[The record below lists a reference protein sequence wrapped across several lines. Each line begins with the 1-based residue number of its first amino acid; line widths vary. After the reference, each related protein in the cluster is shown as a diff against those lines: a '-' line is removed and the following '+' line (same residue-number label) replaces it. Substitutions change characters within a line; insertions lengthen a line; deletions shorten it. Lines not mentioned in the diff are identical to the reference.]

1 MYTMKLFNLVVKTMQ
16 AHIKM
21 PDPKI
26 LIVEDHVKMADSI
39 SKGLEENG
47 FKTDVAYDGFIGKRL
62 ADTNDYNLIILDIN
76 LPLLNGYEL
85 CTEIRKK
92 DPEVPIVMLTALG
105 STEDKLLG
113 FDKGADDYIVKPFEF
128 RELLARIKALLKR
141 MPTNKKSQTVL
152 KVADL
157 ELDTDSKTV
166 KRGNDFIELT
176 AKEFSLLEYLVRN
189 TGKVI
194 SKADIADKIWNIN
207 FDTGTNV
214 IEVYV
219 NFLRKKIDKN
229 YPIKLIHTQIGMG
242 YVLKEMPGNAD
253 QK

>member
-1 MYTMKLFNLVVKTMQ
+1 
-16 AHIKM
+16 M
-21 PDPKI
+21 PNPKI

-39 SKGLEENG
+39 RKGLEENG
-47 FKTDVAYDGFIGKRL
+47 FETDVAYDGFIGKRL
-62 ADTNDYNLIILDIN
+62 SDTNEYSLIILDIN
-76 LPLLNGYEL
+76 LPIINGYEL
-85 CTEIRKK
+85 CSQIRNN
-92 DPEVPIVMLTALG
+92 DPQIPIIMLTALG
-105 STEDKLLG
+105 STEDKLIG

-141 MPTNKKSQTVL
+141 IPANKKKQTIL

-157 ELDTDSKTV
+157 EMDTESKTV
-166 KRGNDFIELT
+166 KRGNNYIELT

-194 SKADIADKIWNIN
+194 SKADIANKIWNIN

-219 NFLRKKIDKN
+219 NFLRKKIDRN
-229 YPIKLIHTQIGMG
+229 YPVKLIHTQIGMG
-242 YVLKEMPGNAD
+242 YVLKELHGNAD

>member
-1 MYTMKLFNLVVKTMQ
+1 
-16 AHIKM
+16 M
-21 PDPKI
+21 PEPKI

-39 SKGLEENG
+39 SRGLEENG
-47 FKTDVAYDGFIGKRL
+47 YKTDVAYDGFIGKRMF
-62 ADTNDYNLIILDIN
+62 DSNEYNLIVLDIN

-85 CTEIRKK
+85 CAEIRKK
-92 DPEVPIVMLTALG
+92 DPQIPVIMLTALG
-105 STEDKLLG
+105 STDDKLLG
-113 FDKGADDYIVKPFEF
+113 FEKGADDYIVKPFEF
-128 RELLARIKALLKR
+128 RELIARIKALLKR
-141 MPTNKKSQTVL
+141 SPANKKNQTIL

-157 ELDTDSKTV
+157 EIDTDSKTV
-166 KRGNDFIELT
+166 KRGNQNIDLT

-219 NFLRKKIDKN
+219 NFLRKKIDRN
-229 YPIKLIHTQIGMG
+229 FPVKLIHTQIGMG
-242 YVLKEMPGNAD
+242 YVLKEIPDNAD

>member
-1 MYTMKLFNLVVKTMQ
+1 
-16 AHIKM
+16 M
-21 PDPKI
+21 PGPRI

-47 FKTDVAYDGFIGKRL
+47 FKTQVAYDGFIGKRL
-62 ADTNDYNLIILDIN
+62 ADANDYNLMILDVN
-76 LPLLNGYEL
+76 LPQINGYEL
-85 CTEIRKK
+85 CAGIRLKNP
-92 DPEVPIVMLTALG
+92 DVPIIMLTALG

-113 FDKGADDYIVKPFEF
+113 FEKGADDYIVKPFEF

-141 MPTNKKSQTVL
+141 SQADQQSHSIL

-157 ELDTDSKTV
+157 VIDLDSKSV
-166 KRGNDFIELT
+166 SRGDHPIELT

-189 TGKVI
+189 KGKVI
-194 SKADIADKIWNIN
+194 SKADIAEKIWNIN

-219 NFLRKKIDKN
+219 NFLRKKIDRN
-229 YPIKLIHTQIGMG
+229 YPVKLIHTQIGMG
-242 YVLKEMPGNAD
+242 YILKEAEPNAD
-253 QK
+253 

>member
-1 MYTMKLFNLVVKTMQ
+1 
-16 AHIKM
+16 M
-21 PDPKI
+21 PEPKI

-47 FKTDVAYDGFIGKRL
+47 YKTDVAYDGFIGKRMF
-62 ADTNDYNLIILDIN
+62 DSNEYNLIVLDIN

-85 CTEIRKK
+85 CAEIRKK
-92 DPEVPIVMLTALG
+92 DPQIPVIMLTALG
-105 STEDKLLG
+105 STDDKLLG
-113 FDKGADDYIVKPFEF
+113 FEKGADDYIVKPFEF
-128 RELLARIKALLKR
+128 RELIARIKALLKR
-141 MPTNKKSQTVL
+141 SPANKKNQTIL

-157 ELDTDSKTV
+157 EIDTESKTV
-166 KRGNDFIELT
+166 KRGNQNIDLT

-219 NFLRKKIDKN
+219 NFLRKKIDRN
-229 YPIKLIHTQIGMG
+229 FPVKLIHTQIGMG
-242 YVLKEMPGNAD
+242 YVLKEIPDNAD

>member
-1 MYTMKLFNLVVKTMQ
+1 
-16 AHIKM
+16 M
-21 PDPKI
+21 PDTKI

-39 SKGLEENG
+39 SKGLMENG
-47 FKTDVAYDGFIGKRL
+47 FVTDVAYDGFIGKRL
-62 ADTNDYNLIILDIN
+62 SDSNIYNLIILDIN

-92 DPEVPIVMLTALG
+92 DSQVPIIMLTALG

-113 FDKGADDYIVKPFEF
+113 FEKGADDYIVKPFEF

-141 MPTNKKSQTVL
+141 MPENKKNQTIL
-152 KVADL
+152 RVADL
-157 ELDTDSKTV
+157 EMDTESKTV
-166 KRGNDFIELT
+166 KRGDNQIDLT

-229 YPIKLIHTQIGMG
+229 YPVKLIHTQIGMG
-242 YVLKEMPGNAD
+242 YVLKEIPGNAD
-253 QK
+253 

>member
-1 MYTMKLFNLVVKTMQ
+1 
-16 AHIKM
+16 M
-21 PDPKI
+21 PEPKI

-39 SKGLEENG
+39 SRGLEENG
-47 FKTDVAYDGFIGKRL
+47 YKTDVAYDGFIGKRMF
-62 ADTNDYNLIILDIN
+62 DSNEYNLIVLDIN

-85 CTEIRKK
+85 CAEIRKK
-92 DPEVPIVMLTALG
+92 DPQIPVIMLTALG
-105 STEDKLLG
+105 STDDKLLG
-113 FDKGADDYIVKPFEF
+113 FEKGADDYIVKPFEF
-128 RELLARIKALLKR
+128 RELIARIKALLKR
-141 MPTNKKSQTVL
+141 SPANKKNQTVM

-157 ELDTDSKTV
+157 EIDTESKTV
-166 KRGNDFIELT
+166 KRGDHNIDLT
-176 AKEFSLLEYLVRN
+176 AKEFALLEYLIRN

-219 NFLRKKIDKN
+219 NFLRKKIDRN
-229 YPIKLIHTQIGMG
+229 FPVKLIHTQIGMG
-242 YVLKEMPGNAD
+242 YVLKEIPDNAD

>member
-1 MYTMKLFNLVVKTMQ
+1 
-16 AHIKM
+16 M

-47 FKTDVAYDGFIGKRL
+47 YKTDVAYDGFIGKRMF
-62 ADTNDYNLIILDIN
+62 DSNEYNLIILDIN

-85 CTEIRKK
+85 CAEIRKK
-92 DPEVPIVMLTALG
+92 DPQIPVIMLTALG
-105 STEDKLLG
+105 STDDKLLG
-113 FDKGADDYIVKPFEF
+113 FEKGADDYLVKPFEF
-128 RELLARIKALLKR
+128 RELIARIKALLKR
-141 MPTNKKSQTVL
+141 SPANKKNQAIL

-157 ELDTDSKTV
+157 EIDTESKTV
-166 KRGNDFIELT
+166 KRGDQNIDLT
-176 AKEFSLLEYLVRN
+176 AKEFLLLEYLVRN

-219 NFLRKKIDKN
+219 NFLRKKIDRN
-229 YPIKLIHTQIGMG
+229 FPVKLIHTQIGMG
-242 YVLKEMPGNAD
+242 YVLKEIPDNAD

>member
-1 MYTMKLFNLVVKTMQ
+1 MSE
-16 AHIKM
+16 
-21 PDPKI
+21 PKI

-47 FKTDVAYDGFIGKRL
+47 FTTDVAYDGFIGKRL
-62 ADTNDYNLIILDIN
+62 SDANEYNLIILDIN

-92 DPEVPIVMLTALG
+92 DPQVPVIMLTALG

-113 FDKGADDYIVKPFEF
+113 FDKGADDYLVKPFEF
-128 RELLARIKALLKR
+128 RELLARIRALLKR
-141 MPTNKKSQTVL
+141 MPVNKRKQTVL

-157 ELDTDSKTV
+157 EIDTESKTV
-166 KRGNDFIELT
+166 KRGDHYIELT
-176 AKEFSLLEYLVRN
+176 AKEFSLLEYLMRN

-229 YPIKLIHTQIGMG
+229 YPVKLIHTQIGMG
-242 YVLKEMPGNAD
+242 YVLKELQGNAD

>member
-1 MYTMKLFNLVVKTMQ
+1 MAEPT
-16 AHIKM
+16 
-21 PDPKI
+21 I

-47 FKTDVAYDGFIGKRL
+47 FTTEVAYDGFIGKRL
-62 ADTNDYNLIILDIN
+62 TDAKDYELIILDIN
-76 LPLLNGYEL
+76 LPQINGYEL
-85 CTEIRKK
+85 CAHIRRKN
-92 DPEVPIVMLTALG
+92 PTVPIIMLTAMG

-128 RELLARIKALLKR
+128 RELLARIKVLLKR
-141 MPTNKKSQTVL
+141 VKPDPKSQRIL

-157 ELDTDSKTV
+157 EVDLDSKSV
-166 KRGNDFIELT
+166 KRGNISIDLT
-176 AKEFSLLEYLVRN
+176 AKEFLLLEYLLRN
-189 TGKVI
+189 KGKVV
-194 SKADIADKIWNIN
+194 SKADIAEKIWNIT

-229 YPIKLIHTQIGMG
+229 FPVKLLHTHIGMG
-242 YVLKEMPGNAD
+242 YILKAD
-253 QK
+253 DDANQN

>member
-1 MYTMKLFNLVVKTMQ
+1 
-16 AHIKM
+16 M
-21 PDPKI
+21 PETKI

-39 SKGLEENG
+39 SKGLVENG
-47 FKTDVAYDGFIGKRL
+47 FATDVAYDGFIGKRL
-62 ADTNDYNLIILDIN
+62 SDSNDYDLIILDIN

-92 DPEVPIVMLTALG
+92 DPQVPIIMLTALG

-113 FDKGADDYIVKPFEF
+113 FEKGADDYLVKPFEF

-141 MPTNKKSQTVL
+141 MPENKKSQTIL
-152 KVADL
+152 RVADL
-157 ELDTDSKTV
+157 EMDTESKTV
-166 KRGNDFIELT
+166 KRGNNHIDLT

-219 NFLRKKIDKN
+219 NFLRKKIDRN
-229 YPIKLIHTQIGMG
+229 YPVKLIHTQIGMG
-242 YVLKEMPGNAD
+242 YVLKEIQGNAD
-253 QK
+253 

>member
-1 MYTMKLFNLVVKTMQ
+1 
-16 AHIKM
+16 M
-21 PDPKI
+21 PDSRI

-47 FKTDVAYDGFIGKRL
+47 FVTDVAYDGFIGKRF

-85 CTEIRKK
+85 CAEIRKK
-92 DPEVPIVMLTALG
+92 DPDVPVIMLTAMG
-105 STEDKLLG
+105 STEDKLMG
-113 FDKGADDYIVKPFEF
+113 FDRGADDYIVKPFEF

-141 MPTNKKSQTVL
+141 MPDSRRKQTILRVS
-152 KVADL
+152 DL
-157 ELDTDSKTV
+157 EMDTESKVV
-166 KRGNDFIELT
+166 KRGNEVIELT

-194 SKADIADKIWNIN
+194 SKADIAEKIWNIN

-229 YPIKLIHTQIGMG
+229 YPVKLIHTQIGMG
-242 YVLKEMPGNAD
+242 YVLKDPRTNAD
-253 QK
+253 KE

>member
-1 MYTMKLFNLVVKTMQ
+1 MSDT
-16 AHIKM
+16 
-21 PDPKI
+21 KI

-39 SKGLEENG
+39 SKGLLENG
-47 FKTDVAYDGFIGKRL
+47 FLTDVAYDGFIGKRL
-62 ADTNDYNLIILDIN
+62 SNSNDYDLIILDIN

-85 CTEIRKK
+85 CTEIRTK
-92 DPEVPIVMLTALG
+92 DPQVPIIMLTALG

-113 FDKGADDYIVKPFEF
+113 FEKGADDYIVKPFEF

-141 MPTNKKSQTVL
+141 MPQSKKKQTIL

-157 ELDTDSKTV
+157 EMDTESKTV
-166 KRGNDFIELT
+166 KRGDNFIELT

-229 YPIKLIHTQIGMG
+229 YPVKLIHTQIGMG
-242 YVLKEMPGNAD
+242 YVLKEIQGNAD
-253 QK
+253 

>member
-1 MYTMKLFNLVVKTMQ
+1 
-16 AHIKM
+16 M
-21 PDPKI
+21 PEPKI

-62 ADTNDYNLIILDIN
+62 SDSNEYNLIILDIN

-85 CTEIRKK
+85 CAEIRKK
-92 DPEVPIVMLTALG
+92 DSQVPVIMLTALG

-141 MPTNKKSQTVL
+141 MPANKKSQAIL
-152 KVADL
+152 RVADL
-157 ELDTDSKTV
+157 EMDIEGKTV
-166 KRGNDFIELT
+166 KRGDNFIDLT

-229 YPIKLIHTQIGMG
+229 YPVKLIHTQIGMG

>member
-1 MYTMKLFNLVVKTMQ
+1 
-16 AHIKM
+16 M
-21 PDPKI
+21 PDTKI
-26 LIVEDHVKMADSI
+26 LIVEDHLKMADSI
-39 SKGLEENG
+39 SKGLLENG
-47 FKTDVAYDGFIGKRL
+47 FVTDVAYDGFIGKRL
-62 ADTNDYNLIILDIN
+62 SDSNDYDLIILDIN

-92 DPEVPIVMLTALG
+92 DPQVPIIMLTALG

-113 FDKGADDYIVKPFEF
+113 FEKGADDYIVKPFEF
-128 RELLARIKALLKR
+128 RELMARIKALLKR
-141 MPTNKKSQTVL
+141 MPENKKNQTIL
-152 KVADL
+152 RVADL
-157 ELDTDSKTV
+157 EMDTESKTV
-166 KRGNDFIELT
+166 KRGDNQIDLT

-229 YPIKLIHTQIGMG
+229 YPVKLIHTQIGMG
-242 YVLKEMPGNAD
+242 YVLKEIPGNAD
-253 QK
+253 

>member
-1 MYTMKLFNLVVKTMQ
+1 
-16 AHIKM
+16 M
-21 PDPKI
+21 PEPKI

-39 SKGLEENG
+39 RKGLEENG
-47 FKTDVAYDGFIGKRL
+47 FETDVAYDGFIGKRL
-62 ADTNDYNLIILDIN
+62 AETNEYSLIILDIN
-76 LPLLNGYEL
+76 LPLINGYEL
-85 CTEIRKK
+85 CSQIRKS
-92 DPEVPIVMLTALG
+92 DPDIPIVMLTALG
-105 STEDKLLG
+105 STEDKLIG

-141 MPTNKKSQTVL
+141 IPANKKKQTIL
-152 KVADL
+152 RVADL
-157 ELDTDSKTV
+157 EMDTESKTV
-166 KRGNDFIELT
+166 KRGDNYIELT

-219 NFLRKKIDKN
+219 NFLRKKD
-229 YPIKLIHTQIGMG
+229 
-242 YVLKEMPGNAD
+242 
-253 QK
+253 

>member
-1 MYTMKLFNLVVKTMQ
+1 
-16 AHIKM
+16 M
-21 PDPKI
+21 PEPKI

-47 FKTDVAYDGFIGKRL
+47 FQTDVAYDGFIGKRL
-62 ADTNDYNLIILDIN
+62 SDANDYNLIILDIN

-85 CTEIRKK
+85 CAEIRKK
-92 DPEVPIVMLTALG
+92 DPQVPVIMLTALG
-105 STEDKLLG
+105 STEDKLLW

-141 MPTNKKSQTVL
+141 MPENKKSQTVL
-152 KVADL
+152 RVADL
-157 ELDTDSKTV
+157 EMDTESKTV
-166 KRGNDFIELT
+166 KRGNDYIELT

-219 NFLRKKIDKN
+219 NFLRKKIDRN
-229 YPIKLIHTQIGMG
+229 YPVKLIHTQIGMG
-242 YVLKEMPGNAD
+242 YVLKEVSGNAD